1 MKIYFTGFIER
12 MESKNK
18 RQNRTE
24 KQKNKTKQKPRVE
37 MLSAI

>member
-1 MKIYFTGFIER
+1 MRIYFTGFIER

-24 KQKNKTKQKPRVE
+24 KQKKAKQNKNHE
-37 MLSAI
+37 